1 MNTEDVRQKPVQIQ
15 IEENILPNLSNL
27 YSVVGLVYKI
37 AGDAETNSQS
47 SDLRSIGRMRLQV
60 LLGSLLLMV
69 ASATIAAE
77 ASNTPSQDW
86 MRNYFDSL
94 ALRRVGKRL
103 LWGKRSLRKPD
114 QGKESTEIWT

>member
-1 MNTEDVRQKPVQIQ
+1 MKTEDVRQKDVLIQ
-15 IEENILPNLSNL
+15 IEENILSNLSNL
-27 YSVVGLVYKI
+27 YSVKSQSGLLYKI

-77 ASNTPSQDW
+77 ALNPLRWVPGIQHRK
-86 MRNYFDSL
+86 MRDL
-94 ALRRVGKRL
+94 VR
-103 LWGKRSLRKPD
+103 
-114 QGKESTEIWT
+114 T

>member
-1 MNTEDVRQKPVQIQ
+1 MTTEGVRQKDVTIQ

-27 YSVVGLVYKI
+27 YSVKSQSCNYKI

-60 LLGSLLLMV
+60 LLGSLLLVV
-69 ASATIAAE
+69 ASAAIAAE
-77 ASNTPSQDW
+77 ASNPPSQDW

-94 ALRRVGKRL
+94 ALRRMGKRL
-103 LWGKRSLRKPD
+103 HASLVRN
-114 QGKESTEIWT
+114 